1 VTLAGP
7 SPRLRKDLRD
17 LGIIEGGCLAAKD
30 GKIVFTGNR
39 RDFEAEVSLGDD
51 AAILDGTDRVVMP
64 GFVDAHT
71 HLAFAGSRHDEFAA
85 RLAGAT
91 YEEIAAKG
99 GGILATVRATREA
112 TEQDLQE
119 AIRGR
124 FDEMLLNGTTTCEAK
139 SGYGLTL
146 ETELGLLRAIAAA
159 SEDHPI
165 QVVGTLLGAHSVPA
179 EHKKDR
185 EAYIRL
191 VIEKMIPAAAAE
203 GLAGFCDVFCEQNVF
218 SVEETRRILMAGRDA
233 GLAPRFHADQLSDNG
248 GAQLAAEL
256 KAASAD
262 HLDHVGDEGIR
273 ALAGAGVSAGL
284 LPGASFCL
292 KSRTQAPARK
302 LIEAGVPVFLATDL
316 NPGTSYTESMQTI
329 MTLGCLLLDMAI
341 EESIAAST
349 INAAHSLG
357 LDAEVGSLAPGK
369 RADLILL
376 DIPHYA
382 HAVYHFGVNH
392 ISAVVKDGTLVVRE
406 GLLAYEESAA

>member
-1 VTLAGP
+1 M
-7 SPRLRKDLRD
+7 RD
-17 LGIIEGGCLAAKD
+17 LAVIEGGCLAAKD
-30 GKIVFTGNR
+30 GRIVFAGSR
-39 RDFEAEVSLGDD
+39 RDFESEVSLADD
-51 AAILDGTDRVVMP
+51 AVILDGSDRVAMP

-99 GGILATVRATREA
+99 GGILSTVRATREA
-112 TEQDLQE
+112 SEQELE
-119 AIRGR
+119 EGIRAR

-146 ETELGLLRAIAAA
+146 ETELGLLRAIGSAAG
-159 SEDHPI
+159 DHPI
-165 QVVGTLLGAHSVPA
+165 RVVRTLLGAHSVPA

-185 EAYIRL
+185 EAYVRL
-191 VIEKMIPAAAAE
+191 VIEEMIPAAAE
-203 GLAGFCDVFCEQNVF
+203 EELASFCDVFCEKNVF
-218 SVEETRRILMAGRDA
+218 SVEETRRILTAGRKA
-233 GLAPRFHADQLSDNG
+233 GLAPRFHADQLSEFG
-248 GAQLAAEL
+248 GAQLAAEM

-262 HLDHVGDEGIR
+262 HLDHVGEDGIR
-273 ALAGAGVSAGL
+273 ALASAGVSAGL

-292 KSRTQAPARK
+292 RSKVHAPARK
-302 LIEAGVPVFLATDL
+302 MIEAGVPVFLATDL

-329 MTLGCLLLDMAI
+329 MTLGCLLLDMAV
-341 EESIAAST
+341 EEAIAAST

-357 LDAEVGSLAPGK
+357 LAKEIGSLEPGK
-369 RADLILL
+369 RADFIVL

-392 ISAVVKDGTLVVRE
+392 LSAVVMDGALVVRD
-406 GLLAYEESAA
+406 GLLAYEEAAA